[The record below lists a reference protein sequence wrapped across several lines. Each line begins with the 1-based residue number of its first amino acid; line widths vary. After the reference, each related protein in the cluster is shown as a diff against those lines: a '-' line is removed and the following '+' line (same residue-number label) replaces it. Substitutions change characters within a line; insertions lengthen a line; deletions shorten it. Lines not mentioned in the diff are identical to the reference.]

1 MSMSNE
7 LITVEVA
14 IKTTWMIL
22 NGLGYFEYCNP
33 QLADTIEKVFETAP
47 KQNVSTDTI
56 YHDD

>member
-1 MSMSNE
+1 MSNE

-22 NGLGYFEYCNP
+22 NGLGYFEYCNH

-47 KQNVSTDTI
+47 KQNALTDTI
-56 YHDD
+56 SN